1 MKILFLLII
10 FLSCDDIGSNY
21 DWRENFE
28 NSYYRIFG
36 TLGYDYGW
44 NATYSPFDNGT
55 IIIGSQQPE
64 IDGERKL
71 WAIKTNDNGFVSWE
85 KPFGGNA
92 NSEGLDVISTS
103 DGGFLF
109 VGYSWSFGNEQ
120 QVYAVKTDF
129 HGQIIW
135 EKNYG
140 GSMWEVGSAVIELKE
155 GGYGILGHSNSPG
168 ISSGNTDI
176 FLLKIDVNGNLIW
189 QKAYGNKDFP
199 NHEWGNDFVQQD
211 DESFLIVATIDRYSK
226 GSKNALIIKTDK
238 NGNKLWEKELIDL
251 SDINETSYSIST
263 NKNNQV
269 YIVTAINSTSEV
281 NSYNPRVIKMD
292 TAGNIQWQKKFNSNS
307 FDYHNFNLHVTDD
320 DELLLVGSTIN
331 QISNKTNSDI
341 FLLKIDSNGNL
352 LNSQA
357 FGTDDHDDWG
367 SSIFEKPNG
376 EIILLGSTKSYNSS
390 LFDIIL
396 YGIK

>member
-85 KPFGGNA
+85 KSFGGNA

-168 ISSGNTDI
+168 ISSSNTDI

-189 QKAYGNKDFP
+189 QK
-199 NHEWGNDFVQQD
+199 HME
-211 DESFLIVATIDRYSK
+211 
-226 GSKNALIIKTDK
+226 IK
-238 NGNKLWEKELIDL
+238 IFQ
-251 SDINETSYSIST
+251 ITSGVMILY
-263 NKNNQV
+263 
-269 YIVTAINSTSEV
+269 
-281 NSYNPRVIKMD
+281 
-292 TAGNIQWQKKFNSNS
+292 
-307 FDYHNFNLHVTDD
+307 
-320 DELLLVGSTIN
+320 
-331 QISNKTNSDI
+331 NKTMKV
-341 FLLKIDSNGNL
+341 F
-352 LNSQA
+352 
-357 FGTDDHDDWG
+357 
-367 SSIFEKPNG
+367 
-376 EIILLGSTKSYNSS
+376 
-390 LFDIIL
+390 
-396 YGIK
+396 